1 MKFPAGD
8 PMGEISA
15 VDSAK
20 PFRTFLD
27 LEESWLILLNRQDD
41 TATWKL
47 SRYNLKTEKQAD
59 KRFEL
64 DAQQLV
70 NGYLVLITPDNKVR
84 SVVAH

>member
-15 VDSAK
+15 VEEAK
-20 PFRTFLD
+20 VARTFLD
-27 LEESWLILLNRQDD
+27 FKESWLILLNRQED

-47 SRYNLKTEKQAD
+47 HRYNLKTEKQAD

-70 NGYLVLITPDNKVR
+70 NGYLVLVTPDNKVR